1 MDHLLKVHIA
11 GMDYELRD
19 RVCLVTG
26 ASSGI
31 GAGIVRLFADQG
43 ATVTAVARRADKIER
58 LPGVTAVAADVTNSD
73 DLDRMVRST
82 LSRSW

>member
-1 MDHLLKVHIA
+1 
-11 GMDYELRD
+11 MDYELEGRS
-19 RVCLVTG
+19 CLVTG

-58 LPGVTAVAADVTNSD
+58 LTGVTALAADVTR
-73 DLDRMVRST
+73 LRRPRPHGRDRLR
-82 LSRSW
+82 SRSW